1 MIEITTSV
9 VFLMTAL
16 YGPAQ
21 ADVHMENITRDNDET
36 VQMANTITRS
46 LKTREA
52 MEAYLKD
59 EYADT
64 PILVDV
70 ARCESAFKQFH
81 EDGKVV
87 RGRVDRDDIGVMQIN
102 ERYHGETAE
111 NLGIDIYTVDGNIA
125 YAKYLYDKFG
135 TKPWSASKSCWSKPH
150 GDIAMK

>member
-1 MIEITTSV
+1 
-9 VFLMTAL
+9 MTAL

-21 ADVHMENITRDNDET
+21 ADVHMENINRDNDET
-36 VQMANTITRS
+36 VQVASTITRS
-46 LKTREA
+46 LKTREE

-70 ARCESAFKQFH
+70 ARCESTFKQFH

-111 NLGIDIYTVDGNIA
+111 KLGIDIYTVDGNIA

-135 TKPWSASKSCWSKPH
+135 TKPWSASKPCWSKPH